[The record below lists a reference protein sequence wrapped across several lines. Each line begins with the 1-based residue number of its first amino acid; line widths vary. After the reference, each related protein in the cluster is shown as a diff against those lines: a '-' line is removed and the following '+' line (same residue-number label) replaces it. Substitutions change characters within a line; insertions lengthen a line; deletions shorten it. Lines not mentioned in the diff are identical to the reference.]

1 MTQEQTKA
9 IEKAWESYKSYWE
22 DTKENFLKQF
32 TGFTIYP
39 IKTEKGVIG
48 CVAVRDNEIHIF
60 ATDKFNLRKY
70 VKAIL
75 VPLLKEHKEVI
86 STVHS
91 QNVKALE
98 FVSKLGFKTY
108 NKVNNKIFI
117 RITQDGL
124 CC

>member
-9 IEKAWESYKSYWE
+9 IDKAWDSYKDYWE
-22 DTKENFLKQF
+22 STKEEFLNQF
-32 TGFTIYP
+32 KGFTIYP
-39 IKTEKGVIG
+39 IKTLNGVIG
-48 CVAVRDNEIHIF
+48 CVSVRDNEIHIF

-75 VPLLKEHKEVI
+75 VPLLNEHKEVI

-91 QNVKALE
+91 QNLKALK
-98 FVSKLGFKTY
+98 FVSRLGFKPY
-108 NKVNNKIFI
+108 NQINNKIKI